1 MKSKTLRFA
10 LLATMAILLI
20 LAVVGYYNG
29 AVYTTFLA
37 FPFQQ
42 IIILISYL
50 SGKGIVLKAIGNFT
64 YLVLT
69 LSPIIYLVNKVIKKK
84 FSFEDLILVLLG
96 VSIGYT
102 LYLGLNPHLVD
113 LKIDSKEAVV
123 ERYTI
128 LSMINYWI
136 LISYL
141 VIKLVKNIEKIK
153 PSDTILYIQYL
164 LTFIG
169 LIIIVNVIGVEFPNY
184 ISQLKNL
191 GVYSFDDANLLG
203 PIIIYIFISLLSVMI
218 PAILAI
224 FLVFSSLELNKRNF
238 EVGIKGFAIRIR
250 KASKLYLLISFA
262 IILCYSFISI
272 FFIKYVDISGM
283 MSMSSII
290 SLIVML
296 TFYITSTLI
305 LKNKIL
311 EEKSRFIA

>member
-1 MKSKTLRFA
+1 M
-10 LLATMAILLI
+10 
-20 LAVVGYYNG
+20 
-29 AVYTTFLA
+29 
-37 FPFQQ
+37 
-42 IIILISYL
+42 
-50 SGKGIVLKAIGNFT
+50 
-64 YLVLT
+64 LT